1 MAIVDLEDKD
11 QVTDR
16 RQSSPEDEEEGFVQ
30 LAQAS
35 PAQTTV
41 TDASPVEDDP
51 LAAERAELDAFL
63 ARNNITLTGE
73 DIDTRFEPVPGGG
86 LGVDVTAPV
95 SAAAEVD
102 GPLDYEAF
110 YGQRPTRPSMFTRF
124 TAAIQNASDAVGGRD
139 MPPSPQ
145 QMDMEQY
152 RASSALF
159 NAQMQDLYEKSPTI
173 DELGGSSTDDL
184 DLIGGENV
192 RVFPRVVSDDD
203 GNVVTEYIRIPP
215 PDSTMLGRIFEQ
227 TGRNIF
233 QQTAGLLTEGAILR
247 ESDIERRIPDFESE
261 GFEELATDLFTFGFP
276 ALAAERAG
284 RGIGGLAA
292 ASRATNLATRVNN
305 TARWMGGSVGAAFAE
320 AVMSTEGDEGMI
332 FQPEEVA
339 SLFRVENPEDAA
351 SMALIF
357 DGMLFNGVFDG
368 AAAVFG
374 NVARFLGGRVSG
386 LQAVIPGST
395 YARRTAE
402 TQAILGAFNVIDPM
416 LNGSNFNRGEL
427 VRNMRSLAAVLDANS
442 ERLVRVGQSQG
453 EVPLDT
459 VTAIMDGATQYIR
472 ATRVG
477 QRRAQGMTDAQWEE
491 YVQREANM
499 MVERTIRLARTRQ
512 GAAEVASSSASMLE
526 GTGRVLD
533 AEVTRLGGTADNVR
547 AGTDRIVDQYNQ
559 DVLGRQ
565 RRLDAANQNVTDL
578 EARIGSAVSD
588 DEFVRDLVS
597 SQDPMRFFDDSAEVE
612 RLRGLLGDELVEEYR
627 TAWQSVNDAYA
638 AIPDVPIDTE
648 MFVNDVNNAVQQ
660 LNLLDSSGDQT
671 KLALGEIF
679 NALQPQARQAG
690 GPTNPLV
697 DPREPARNPTNLETT
712 QQLLDRLEGEITFQD
727 LYRVRQRLS
736 NMIGETTNPAVK
748 ARLIALKDTITNRET
763 GQLGFIINS
772 GDDAAAAAAMDADDL
787 YTRTKSRFDS
797 TEPMRRFSALARE
810 RSAGFNTPTPDGFTP
825 RGQADLDAGVVNEI
839 LPTVAGERTGSQFRA
854 LREAFDDPQ
863 RAARLPATVADLYI
877 AEGTYELAK
886 ALRNND
892 RQSADLLLSSFREQS
907 RILRQTGNPLYLELE
922 QAAARIEAVQRGLG
936 NELEM
941 ARALADEAQAAMVRS
956 EDRIVQRFLDPN
968 APGQAISN
976 PIHIVNNIISGPNGP
991 SDVQALMGRINA
1003 LPPGEREATMSAFQG
1018 AILRSVREQVFTATP
1033 ISQGATDVA
1042 LGRVRA
1048 INNETANSVL
1058 QSVRMA
1064 FPDEPEVVEGLQGA
1078 LDFLQQGSIPP
1089 RLRIARAGSDT
1100 EPNRQLSQAVSTTI
1114 LVTLGYMNPTAATA
1128 RRLTAGPVAAV
1139 EKQMDDTVNETMAA
1153 ILSAPREFAALLK
1166 AEADNQSPRVINE
1179 ALKLFFEAAV
1189 DGVRYQIRTDPNELL
1204 LNTEMSIEQAL
1215 EGIFAIP
1222 EGFEE

>member
-1 MAIVDLEDKD
+1 
-11 QVTDR
+11 
-16 RQSSPEDEEEGFVQ
+16 
-30 LAQAS
+30 
-35 PAQTTV
+35 
-41 TDASPVEDDP
+41 
-51 LAAERAELDAFL
+51 
-63 ARNNITLTGE
+63 
-73 DIDTRFEPVPGGG
+73 
-86 LGVDVTAPV
+86 
-95 SAAAEVD
+95 
-102 GPLDYEAF
+102 
-110 YGQRPTRPSMFTRF
+110 
-124 TAAIQNASDAVGGRD
+124 

-145 QMDMEQY
+145 QMEMEQY
-152 RASSALF
+152 RAATALF
-159 NAQMQDLYEKSPTI
+159 NAEIREGYEKFPTVA
-173 DELGGSSTDDL
+173 ELGSSNTDDL
-184 DLIGGENV
+184 DLIGGDNV
-192 RVFPRVVSDDD
+192 RVFPRVVTDDE
-203 GNVVTEYIRIPP
+203 GNVVTEYVRIPP
-215 PDSTMLGRIFEQ
+215 PDSSMFGRILGE
-227 TGRNIF
+227 TGRRIF
-233 QQTAGLLTEGAILR
+233 QQFAGFVTEGAVVR
-247 ESDIERRIPDFESE
+247 ESEIEGRIPDYESE
-261 GFEELATDLFTFGFP
+261 GFEELATDIFSFGFP
-276 ALAAERAG
+276 ALAAERAL
-284 RGIGGLAA
+284 RGAGGLVAA
-292 ASRATNLATRVNN
+292 GRATNVATRVNN
-305 TARWMGGSVGAAFAE
+305 TAKWVGGSIGAATAE
-320 AVMSTEGDEGMI
+320 AIMSTEGDEGMI

-368 AAAVFG
+368 AAAVVVDVG
-374 NVARFLGGRVSG
+374 RFLGGRVAG
-386 LQAVIPGST
+386 LQAIIPGST
-395 YARRTAE
+395 YARRTSE

-416 LNGSNFNRGEL
+416 LNGSNFSRGEL

-453 EVPLDT
+453 EIPLDT

-477 QRRAQGMTDAQWEE
+477 QRRAQRMTDEQWEE
-491 YVQREANM
+491 YVQNEANM

-512 GAAEVASSSASMLE
+512 GAAEVASASASMLE

-533 AEVTRLGGTADNVR
+533 AEVARLGGTADNVR
-547 AGTDRIVDQYNQ
+547 EGTDNLVNQYNE

-565 RRLDAANQNVTDL
+565 RRLDAANKNVADL
-578 EARIGSAVSD
+578 EGRIGSAVSD
-588 DEFVRDLVS
+588 DEFVRDLVGA
-597 SQDPMRFFDDSAEVE
+597 QDPMRFFDDSAEVE
-612 RLRGLLGDELVEEYR
+612 RLRGLLGDELVDEYR

-638 AIPDVPIDTE
+638 AIPNVEIDTE
-648 MFVNDVNNAVQQ
+648 MFIGDVNRVVRDA
-660 LNLLDSSGDQT
+660 NLLDASGGQT
-671 KLALGEIF
+671 KRILGEIYR
-679 NALQPQARQAG
+679 AVQPQQTMDAAG
-690 GPTNPLV
+690 EMVIETADEL
-697 DPREPARNPTNLETT
+697 LER
-712 QQLLDRLEGEITFQD
+712 LDGQIGFQD

-736 NMIGETTNPAVK
+736 NMIGETNDPAIRT
-748 ARLIALKDTITNRET
+748 RLQELKNSITDADS
-763 GQLGFIINS
+763 GQLGFVLNS
-772 GDDAAAAAAMDADDL
+772 GDDAAAAAAQSADDL
-787 YTRTKSRFDS
+787 FIRTKSRFDS

-810 RSAGFNTPTPDGFTP
+810 RSAGFNTPTSDGFTP

-839 LPTVAGERTGSQFRA
+839 LPTVASERTGSQFRA

-863 RAARLPATVADLYI
+863 RAARLPATVAELYI

-936 NELEM
+936 SELEM
-941 ARALADEAQAAMVRS
+941 ARAIADEAQAAMVRS

-976 PIHIVNNIISGPNGP
+976 PIKILNDIISGANGP

-1064 FPDEPEVVEGLQGA
+1064 FPDEPEVVAGLQGA

-1089 RLRIARAGSDT
+1089 RLRIARSGSDT
-1100 EPNRQLSQAVSTTI
+1100 EPNRQLSQAANTTI

-1128 RRLTAGPVAAV
+1128 RRLVSGPVAAI
-1139 EKQMDDTVNETMAA
+1139 ERQMDETVNETMAA

-1166 AEADNQSPRVINE
+1166 AEANNQSPRVINE
-1179 ALKLFFEAAV
+1179 AAKLFFEAAQ
-1189 DGVRYQIRTDPNELL
+1189 DGIRYQLRTDPNEFFM
-1204 LNTEMSIEQAL
+1204 NVEMSVDQAL
-1215 EGIFAIP
+1215 DNIFNIP